1 MGRVFP
7 EIDAAL
13 RAFLARQHVF
23 FVATA
28 PAGRR
33 GRVNVSPKGLDG
45 FRVIDPRS
53 VAYLD
58 LVGSGAE
65 TIAHVRENGRITLLF
80 CAFEGAPRILRLSGK
95 GTIVEPADAGWT
107 ALRALFPP
115 GPARAIVR
123 IAVDRIADSCGFG
136 VPLFRYEGERTQL
149 PAWMERKGDE
159 GLIDYQRQ
167 KNATSL
173 DGLPALRWVEDSGAL
188 DVPGKDEP

>member
-13 RAFLARQHVF
+13 RDFLARQHVF

-28 PAGRR
+28 PANG
-33 GRVNVSPKGLDG
+33 GHVNVSPKGLDA
-45 FRVIDPRS
+45 FRVTGPRR

-65 TIAHVRENGRITLLF
+65 TIAHVRENRRITLLF
-80 CAFEGAPRILRLSGK
+80 CAFEGAPRILRLQGE
-95 GTIVEPADAGWT
+95 GAIVEPADAGWT
-107 ALRALFPP
+107 ALRALFPD
-115 GPARAIVR
+115 GPARAIVQ
-123 IAVDRIADSCGFG
+123 VEVTRIADSCGFG

-149 PAWMERKGDE
+149 PAWMERKGE
-159 GLIDYQRQ
+159 EALLDYQRE

-173 DGLPALRWVEDSGAL
+173 DGLPALRWVEESS
-188 DVPGKDEP
+188 